1 MYVGGEIVAQ
11 RLTIQFTTVTTTII
25 QTDDI
30 IRTSNTTVSTG
41 TLSGAL
47 VVAGGVG
54 IGGDLIV
61 GGSITGN
68 ILGIITTATNAGNFL
83 VQNVSSNTVPR
94 YLTFVSTTTG
104 YVVGE
109 TSATGLTYVA
119 NRGLGIGAGT
129 VSPADP
135 MFFGGRVVDIYGPV
149 YARQSTSPSTHYLG
163 QGVFNQTTFINAA
176 GANNN
181 FIWQIAGTQ
190 KMFLTNA
197 GFFGVGG
204 VPQSDFQLQG
214 AQLRHQDTTGFN
226 TYTFTLSPGVVTF
239 ASTASFVIASGN
251 VSITTSTQS
260 TGTTTGAL
268 VVTGGVGVGGN
279 IYFGGNLYQNGV
291 LFTGGGGSSTS
302 TTSTFT
308 INNTTISTG
317 TTTGALVVTGG
328 VGVGGN
334 LNVGG
339 RVNGGGV
346 RTSTTTTTPVPA
358 DVGDIWYYSGTD
370 AVYRYQFDGT
380 TTTWVDIT
388 GPNLISLYQG
398 NAATR
403 AGYLSAASGNN
414 FITPSVAW
422 AAATPVVVADSSNI
436 VIDLSTGMNF
446 TCLLTSGVGATRTLA
461 NFINPKP
468 GQTGWVMFTQS
479 ATGNNRVTFGNNF
492 RWPLGSTGT
501 VTTST
506 VNAVD
511 ILFFTVMTPTYILGN
526 MVNRVA

>member
-1 MYVGGEIVAQ
+1 M
-11 RLTIQFTTVTTTII
+11 
-25 QTDDI
+25 
-30 IRTSNTTVSTG
+30 
-41 TLSGAL
+41 
-47 VVAGGVG
+47 
-54 IGGDLIV
+54 
-61 GGSITGN
+61 
-68 ILGIITTATNAGNFL
+68 
-83 VQNVSSNTVPR
+83 
-94 YLTFVSTTTG
+94 
-104 YVVGE
+104 
-109 TSATGLTYVA
+109 
-119 NRGLGIGAGT
+119 
-129 VSPADP
+129 
-135 MFFGGRVVDIYGPV
+135 
-149 YARQSTSPSTHYLG
+149 
-163 QGVFNQTTFINAA
+163 
-176 GANNN
+176 
-181 FIWQIAGTQ
+181 
-190 KMFLTNA
+190 
-197 GFFGVGG
+197 
-204 VPQSDFQLQG
+204 
-214 AQLRHQDTTGFN
+214 
-226 TYTFTLSPGVVTF
+226 
-239 ASTASFVIASGN
+239 
-251 VSITTSTQS
+251 
-260 TGTTTGAL
+260 
-268 VVTGGVGVGGN
+268 GVGGN
-279 IYFGGNLYQNGV
+279 IHFGGNLFQNGV
-291 LFTGGGGSSTS
+291 LFTGGGGSSTG

-308 INNTTISTG
+308 INNITVSTG
-317 TTTGALVVTGG
+317 TTTGALVVRGG
-328 VGVGGN
+328 AGIGGT

-358 DVGDIWYYSGTD
+358 DVGDIWYYAGTD

-398 NAATR
+398 NAADR

-422 AAATPVVVADSSNI
+422 AAATPVAIADSANI

-479 ATGNNRVTFGNNF
+479 ATRNNRVNFGSNF
-492 RWPLGSTGT
+492 RWPLGNTGT